1 MTTSVDLTELKR
13 VLRGLWGAQ
22 DPDDSTLAILKRG
35 VRGEEAMLIDGELV
49 TASDGSTFDN
59 VNPATGQVI
68 GTVADASAADVD
80 RAIGAARRTFDESNW
95 PYDAELRRHCLLQL
109 HKAMVE
115 SADLFRATAVTE
127 IGVAVRTSNT
137 FHSDWPISSIPY
149 WADMA
154 TNFEYEQT
162 MPERPWAAGTRHLIR
177 HEPIGV
183 VAAITPW
190 NFPLQTAMTKILPAL
205 AAGAT
210 VILKPA
216 FQTPWHATLL
226 AKLIAEKTDFPAGAI
241 NIVTPSDNAVAERLA
256 LDPRVDLVHFTGS
269 TAVGK
274 RLMGDAS
281 KRVARVA
288 LELGGKSANIL
299 LEDADFARIV
309 PQAAG
314 VVCMNAGQGC
324 VLPTRLLVPRSRYD
338 EAKELARITFENVPF
353 GDPIDPDVI
362 QGPQISELQKDR
374 VLDLIAQGVADGA
387 TLLTGGGKAD
397 GFDSGFYVQPTL
409 FADVEPESTI
419 AQREIFGPVLAM
431 IPYDTVDHAIHIAN
445 NTSYG
450 LAGYVWGDEDSAVA
464 VARRI
469 RSGMVAVNGGFFY
482 GHDIPSGGYK
492 ESGLGR
498 ESGVEGFQEFME
510 TKVIAIAV

>member
-1 MTTSVDLTELKR
+1 MTTSFDLIELKR
-13 VLRGLWGAQ
+13 VLGGLWGAQ
-22 DPDDSTLAILKRG
+22 DPTDSTMAALKRG
-35 VRGEEAMLIDGELV
+35 VHGEEAMLIAGELV
-49 TASDGSTFDN
+49 TASDGKTFDN

-68 GTVADASAADVD
+68 GAVADAGAADVD
-80 RAIGAARRTFDESNW
+80 RAIDAARRAFDESSW
-95 PYDAELRRHCLLQL
+95 PHDAEFRRHCLLQL
-109 HKAMVE
+109 HKAMAE
-115 SADLFRATAVTE
+115 SADQFRATAVAE
-127 IGVAVRTSNT
+127 IGVAVRTTNT

-154 TNFEYEQT
+154 TNFEYEHT
-162 MPERPWAAGTRHLIR
+162 MPDRPWASGTRHVIR

-210 VILKPA
+210 VVLKPA

-226 AKLIAEKTDFPAGAI
+226 ARLIAEKTDIPAGVI
-241 NIVTPSDNAVAERLA
+241 NVVTPSDNAVAERLA
-256 LDPRVDLVHFTGS
+256 VDPRVDLVHFTGS

-274 RLMGDAS
+274 KLMADAS
-281 KRVARVA
+281 GRVARVA

-299 LEDADFARIV
+299 LEDADFTQIV

-338 EAKELARITFENVPF
+338 EARELARITFEHMPF
-353 GDPIDPDVI
+353 GDPTDPGIV
-362 QGPQISELQKDR
+362 QGPQISKVQQDR
-374 VLDLIAQGVADGA
+374 VLGLIAQGVAEGA
-387 TLLTGGGKAD
+387 TLLIGGRIPD
-397 GFDSGFYVQPTL
+397 GFDGGFFVEPTL
-409 FADVEPESTI
+409 FADVDPHSTI

-431 IPYDTVDHAIHIAN
+431 IPYDNVEHAIDIAN

-450 LAGYVWGDEDSAVA
+450 LAGYVWGDEDAAVT

-482 GHDIPSGGYK
+482 GHDVPSGGYK

-498 ESGVEGFQEFME
+498 ESGVEGFQEFLE
-510 TKVIAIAV
+510 TKVIAVAG